1 MFETQAAEAAARRD
15 AMERSRWALHDLY
28 RKDTGNEPYSR
39 HGRPS
44 SSYAKWIEK
53 MLVTAMTADEI
64 KESDCK
70 LED

>member
-1 MFETQAAEAAARRD
+1 MA
-15 AMERSRWALHDLY
+15 RSRWALHDLY

-53 MLVTAMTADEI
+53 MLVTAMTANEI